1 MRASSQYIRAL
12 VRGIAWDAEDAGTP
26 FADALKSLARA
37 KIATIDKGK
46 VLVSGGSGGTSAQY
60 ALPAVGTMTA
70 DDILDAVSRV
80 LDRVDVLFAAAPTLT
95 DSQLLTA
102 LLTTTWGVKSV
113 GSSFATLS
121 H

>member
-12 VRGIAWDAEDAGTP
+12 VRGIDGMPRTQ
-26 FADALKSLARA
+26 ARLCRRTEVA
-37 KIATIDKGK
+37 CSRKDRDDRQRQGARERRQR
-46 VLVSGGSGGTSAQY
+46 VSAQY

-80 LDRVDVLFAAAPTLT
+80 LDRVDVLLAAAPTLT